1 MHVAI
6 AITTPVPASAAS
18 VSVLQLRIGSVP
30 SGTNLNKVHKR
41 SGDTLTIPRKF
52 KMARIEVDFI
62 ELIRGIRPK
71 QLALLGNGLV
81 DLAKKLEDVGY
92 GMDLYLPVLRKC

>member
-1 MHVAI
+1 
-6 AITTPVPASAAS
+6 
-18 VSVLQLRIGSVP
+18 
-30 SGTNLNKVHKR
+30 
-41 SGDTLTIPRKF
+41 
-52 KMARIEVDFI
+52 MARIEVDFI

-92 GMDLYLPVLRKC
+92 GMDLYNLLPVLRKC